1 MKLEATSSEPGCILR
16 APAANVGMVPLCKDT
31 FFGKLR
37 LQMWE
42 RTEKGDQGRVCFPFL
57 SCYICITT
65 QSLFYFA
72 CMYPGGSNL
81 SSLDVLWIQIIRM
94 FM

>member
-1 MKLEATSSEPGCILR
+1 VKLEATSSEPGCPLR

-42 RTEKGDQGRVCFPFL
+42 RTEKGDQGRVRFPFL
-57 SCYICITT
+57 LVISVQQPNHYFILLVCILEGVIC
-65 QSLFYFA
+65 
-72 CMYPGGSNL
+72 P
-81 SSLDVLWIQIIRM
+81 V
-94 FM
+94 